1 MLDLR
6 NRSLRPSSCITR
18 SRSRAF
24 SSKSWSSHVLVA
36 GNTLLNNPAL
46 FKDAVFEVLHHFDK
60 ADNII
65 AIPHG
70 EKTRLPQIRSGPN
83 ALS

>member
-1 MLDLR
+1 M
-6 NRSLRPSSCITR
+6 
-18 SRSRAF
+18 
-24 SSKSWSSHVLVA
+24 LVA

>member
-6 NRSLRPSSCITR
+6 NRSLRPSTA
-18 SRSRAF
+18 SRDRAAEPF
-24 SSKSWSSHVLVA
+24 PQRVGRRNELVA

-46 FKDAVFEVLHHFDK
+46 FKDAVFEVLHHLDK

-70 EKTRLPQIRSGPN
+70 EKTNSPQIRSGSN

>member
-1 MLDLR
+1 
-6 NRSLRPSSCITR
+6 
-18 SRSRAF
+18 
-24 SSKSWSSHVLVA
+24 LVA

-46 FKDAVFEVLHHFDK
+46 FKDAVFEVLRHLEK

-70 EKTRLPQIRSGPN
+70 EKN
-83 ALS
+83 